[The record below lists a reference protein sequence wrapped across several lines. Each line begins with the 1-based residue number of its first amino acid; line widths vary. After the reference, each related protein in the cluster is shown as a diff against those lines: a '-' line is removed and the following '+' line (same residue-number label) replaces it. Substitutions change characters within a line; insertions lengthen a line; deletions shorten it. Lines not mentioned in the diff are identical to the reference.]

1 MSLQV
6 GIMIVRLVS
15 VKLSTT
21 NFYYKNLSQKKLN
34 GTVHYGSQR
43 KLNIPLFM
51 NRSMGTEPR
60 TRSVELLQRS
70 LSDKV

>member
-1 MSLQV
+1 MRSNYLW
-6 GIMIVRLVS
+6 VRLW
-15 VKLSTT
+15 
-21 NFYYKNLSQKKLN
+21 
-34 GTVHYGSQR
+34 
-43 KLNIPLFM
+43 LFM